1 MKAYISLGA
10 NIGDRFSQLEDAV
23 RMLQSLGDTDVTNHS
38 SYYETKPV
46 GVTDQPDFLNAVV
59 EIETNLAP
67 LDLLE
72 QTQAIEQELGRIRT
86 KKWGPRTIDLD
97 ILLYEDENIELES
110 LIIPHPRM
118 LERGFVMLPLAEVA
132 PELQLEDGRTAAE
145 AARAFAGDSGI
156 VKAEKSR

>member
-23 RMLQSLGDTDVTNHS
+23 HMLHRLEHIKVTNQS

-59 EIETNLAP
+59 EIETDLAP
-67 LDLLE
+67 LALLE
-72 QTQAIEQELGRIRT
+72 KTQSIEQELGRVRK

-97 ILLYEDENIELES
+97 ILLYGDENIELES

-118 LERGFVMLPLAEVA
+118 RERGFVMLPLAEIA
-132 PELQLEDGRTAAE
+132 PELQVADGETAAE
-145 AARAFAGDSGI
+145 AARAFTGDSGI
-156 VKAEKSR
+156 VKAEKPR